1 MSNSTP
7 KRHRKRVMQPTLA
20 DVAREAGV
28 SAITVSRVL
37 NSPDA
42 VRPATRRRVESAI
55 DKVGYVR
62 NLLAGSLASASSRVI
77 AAIVP
82 SLSNVVFIEVINGLQ
97 SEFERHGYQILLGN
111 TDYDLEREYQLVRTF
126 LGWSPSALV
135 ITGLRH
141 SDACRRILRQ
151 WEGPIAEIMELGEAI
166 DLNIGLDHREA
177 GRCMARH
184 LVQKGYRRIAY
195 VASRIALDYRA
206 GLRYD
211 GHREVLQDAGLEAP
225 LLDMDQLSQFETGAR
240 ALDEIVGLHPDA
252 DAIHFANDDLAT
264 GALLHAN
271 RQGIGIPEK
280 IAIAGFNGLPIGR
293 HVTPRLTTVV
303 SPREAIGRMA
313 ARQIIARLEGEP
325 VPRRSHDVGFILE
338 VGGST

>member
-1 MSNSTP
+1 
-7 KRHRKRVMQPTLA
+7 MQPTLT

-37 NSPDA
+37 NTPDQ
-42 VRPATRRRVESAI
+42 VRPATRVRIESAI

-97 SEFERHGYQILLGN
+97 SEFEHHGYQILLGN
-111 TDYDLEREYQLVRTF
+111 TDYDLERECQLVRTF
-126 LGWSPSALV
+126 LGWSPSALI

-141 SDACRRILRQ
+141 SDACQRILQQ
-151 WEGPIAEIMELGEAI
+151 WEGPIAEIMELGDAI
-166 DLNIGLDHREA
+166 SLNVGLDHIEA

-184 LVQKGYRRIAY
+184 LVQRGYRRIVY
-195 VASRIALDYRA
+195 VAAQIEQDYRA
-206 GLRYD
+206 ELRYR
-211 GHREVLQDAGLEAP
+211 GHREVLQAAGLESP
-225 LLDMDQLSQFETGAR
+225 LLDMDQLGQFETGAR
-240 ALDEIVGLHPDA
+240 ALDQILTLHPNTS
-252 DAIHFANDDLAT
+252 AIHFANDDLAS

-271 RQGIGIPEK
+271 RQGIRVPQD
-280 IAIAGFNGLPIGR
+280 IAIAGFNGLPIGQ
-293 HVTPRLTTVV
+293 HVTPQLTTIV

-313 ARQIIARLEGEP
+313 ARQVIERLEGRQTP
-325 VPRRSHDVGFILE
+325 GSSHDVGFTLRTGE
-338 VGGST
+338 ST